1 LNKFKNNIIL
11 SPINY
16 YNLKINKMEEFN
28 IDDIQEYDEY
38 DYENEQEIKNI
49 KVTDTNITEKIDLN
63 VYKQCDNTEFCTHQN
78 IIKQNEKEICVECGI
93 EVYQQLSLEPEWRY
107 YGENDSR
114 HFTDPNRC
122 QIRKIEDK
130 GIYKDVESMNIE
142 GDIIE
147 EANKY
152 YNIITSETIRRGNFR
167 KSVIFACIF
176 NAYKYKGK
184 PISSDD
190 LQDKFKLTKKDIS
203 TGLKFFNLK
212 GRDIK
217 EIKDKQTISVP
228 SVIFIPR
235 VMKKFNSNQYH
246 INKVTE
252 LYHMIQNKSS
262 LINRSNPQSVISGL
276 VFYYCRLIGK
286 NITCSKFS
294 SIVNL
299 SDITVSRISKN
310 ISEILGTKDKISLL

>member
-1 LNKFKNNIIL
+1 MSENNL
-11 SPINY
+11 QNC
-16 YNLKINKMEEFN
+16 E
-28 IDDIQEYDEY
+28 IDLENFQEYDEY
-38 DYENEQEIKNI
+38 DYENE
-49 KVTDTNITEKIDLN
+49 VDTLDKTEKIILDVN
-63 VYKQCDNTEFCTHQN
+63 QYSNCDNTEFCEHQN
-78 IIKQNEKEICVECGI
+78 IIKQNEKEICSDCGI

-130 GIYKDVESMNIE
+130 GIYKDVESMNFE
-142 GDIIE
+142 SDIIE
-147 EANKY
+147 EANKL
-152 YNIITSETIRRGNFR
+152 YNMITSETIRRGNFR

-184 PISSDD
+184 PVSSDE
-190 LQDKFKLTKKDIS
+190 LQEHFKLSKKDIS
-203 TGLKFFNLK
+203 TGLKFYNLK
-212 GRDIK
+212 GKEIK
-217 EIKDKQTISVP
+217 EIKEKKTIHVSP
-228 SVIFIPR
+228 IIFIPR
-235 VMKKFNSNQYH
+235 IMKKFNSNQEH
-246 INKVTE
+246 INKVID
-252 LYHMIQNKSS
+252 LYKMIQNKSS

-299 SDITVSRISKN
+299 SDITISRISKN
-310 ISEILGTKDKISLL
+310 ISDILGTRYKISLL

>member
-1 LNKFKNNIIL
+1 MSENNL
-11 SPINY
+11 QNC
-16 YNLKINKMEEFN
+16 E
-28 IDDIQEYDEY
+28 IDLDNFQEYDEY
-38 DYENEQEIKNI
+38 DYENESLNK
-49 KVTDTNITEKIDLN
+49 TEKITLDIN
-63 VYKQCDNTEFCTHQN
+63 QYSKCDNTEFCEHQN
-78 IIKQNEKEICVECGI
+78 IIKQNEKEICSDCGI

-130 GIYKDVESMNIE
+130 GIYKDVESMNFE
-142 GDIIE
+142 SDIIE
-147 EANKY
+147 EANKL
-152 YNIITSETIRRGNFR
+152 YNMITSETIRRGNFR

-184 PISSDD
+184 PISSDE
-190 LQDKFKLTKKDIS
+190 LQEHFKLSKKDIS
-203 TGLKFFNLK
+203 TGLKFYNLK
-212 GRDIK
+212 GKEIK
-217 EIKDKQTISVP
+217 EIKEKKTIHVSP
-228 SVIFIPR
+228 IIFIPR
-235 VMKKFNSNQYH
+235 IMKKFNSNQEH
-246 INKVTE
+246 INKVID
-252 LYHMIQNKSS
+252 LYKMIQNKSS

-299 SDITVSRISKN
+299 SDITISRISKN
-310 ISEILGTKDKISLL
+310 ISYILGTRDKISLL

>member
-1 LNKFKNNIIL
+1 MQSYQVSDYDLDNI
-11 SPINY
+11 
-16 YNLKINKMEEFN
+16 
-28 IDDIQEYDEY
+28 DEY
-38 DYENEQEIKNI
+38 DYENE
-49 KVTDTNITEKIDLN
+49 
-63 VYKQCDNTEFCTHQN
+63 CDNSSSIILDINKYTYCDNSEFCDHQN
-78 IIKQNEKEICVECGI
+78 IVKQNDKEVCLECGI
-93 EVYQQLSLEPEWRY
+93 EVSQQLSLEPEWRY

-130 GIYKDVESMNIE
+130 GIHKDIESMNFKPE
-142 GDIIE
+142 IIE
-147 EANKY
+147 EANKL
-152 YNIITSETIRRGNFR
+152 YNMITSGTIRRGNFR

-176 NAYKYKGK
+176 NACKYKGV
-184 PISSDD
+184 PVSSDE

-212 GRDIK
+212 GREISEIK
-217 EIKDKQTISVP
+217 EKKSINISP
-228 SVIFIPR
+228 VIFIPR
-235 VMKKFNSNQYH
+235 IMKKFNSNQYH
-246 INKVTE
+246 IDKVTE
-252 LYHMIQNKSS
+252 LYNMIQNKSS

-294 SIVNL
+294 NIVNL

-310 ISEILGTKDKISLL
+310 ISDILGTRDKISLL

>member
-1 LNKFKNNIIL
+1 MQSFQVSDIDLDNI
-11 SPINY
+11 
-16 YNLKINKMEEFN
+16 
-28 IDDIQEYDEY
+28 DEY
-38 DYENEQEIKNI
+38 DYENE
-49 KVTDTNITEKIDLN
+49 
-63 VYKQCDNTEFCTHQN
+63 CDNTDRITLDINKYTYCDNSEFCDHQN
-78 IIKQNEKEICVECGI
+78 IVKQNDKEVCLECGI
-93 EVYQQLSLEPEWRY
+93 EVSQQLSLEPEWRY

-130 GIYKDVESMNIE
+130 GIHKDIETMNFKP
-142 GDIIE
+142 DIIE
-147 EANKY
+147 EANKL
-152 YNIITSETIRRGNFR
+152 YNMITSGTIRRGNFR

-176 NAYKYKGK
+176 NACKYKGV
-184 PISSDD
+184 PVSSDE

-212 GRDIK
+212 GRDIS
-217 EIKDKQTISVP
+217 EIKEKKSINISP
-228 SVIFIPR
+228 VIFIPR
-235 VMKKFNSNQYH
+235 IMKKFNSNQYH
-246 INKVTE
+246 IDMVSE
-252 LYHMIQNKSS
+252 LYTMIQNKSS

-294 SIVNL
+294 NIVNL

-310 ISEILGTKDKISLL
+310 ISDILGTRDKISLL

>member
-1 LNKFKNNIIL
+1 MSENNL
-11 SPINY
+11 QNC
-16 YNLKINKMEEFN
+16 E
-28 IDDIQEYDEY
+28 IDLENFQEYDEY
-38 DYENEQEIKNI
+38 DYENEVETLDK
-49 KVTDTNITEKIDLN
+49 TEKIILDVN
-63 VYKQCDNTEFCTHQN
+63 QYSNCDNTEFCEHQN
-78 IIKQNEKEICVECGI
+78 IIKQNEKEICSDCGI

-130 GIYKDVESMNIE
+130 GIYKDVESMNFE
-142 GDIIE
+142 SDIIE
-147 EANKY
+147 EANKL
-152 YNIITSETIRRGNFR
+152 YNMITSETIRRGNFR

-184 PISSDD
+184 PISSDE
-190 LQDKFKLTKKDIS
+190 LQEHFKLSKKDIS
-203 TGLKFFNLK
+203 TGLKFYNLK
-212 GRDIK
+212 GKEIK
-217 EIKDKQTISVP
+217 EIKEKKTIHISP
-228 SVIFIPR
+228 IIFIPR
-235 VMKKFNSNQYH
+235 IMKKFNSNQEH
-246 INKVTE
+246 INKVID
-252 LYHMIQNKSS
+252 LYKMIQNKSS

-299 SDITVSRISKN
+299 SDITISRISKN
-310 ISEILGTKDKISLL
+310 ISDILGTRYKISLL

>member
-1 LNKFKNNIIL
+1 MQSFQVSDIDLANI
-11 SPINY
+11 
-16 YNLKINKMEEFN
+16 
-28 IDDIQEYDEY
+28 DEY
-38 DYENEQEIKNI
+38 DYENECENS
-49 KVTDTNITEKIDLN
+49 DRITLDINK
-63 VYKQCDNTEFCTHQN
+63 YTYCDNSEFCDHQN
-78 IIKQNEKEICVECGI
+78 IVKQNDKEVCLECGI
-93 EVYQQLSLEPEWRY
+93 EVSQQLSLEPEWRY

-130 GIYKDVESMNIE
+130 GIHKDIETMNFKP
-142 GDIIE
+142 DIIE
-147 EANKY
+147 EANKL
-152 YNIITSETIRRGNFR
+152 YNMITSGTIRRGNFR

-176 NAYKYKGK
+176 NACKYKGV
-184 PISSDD
+184 PVSSDE

-212 GRDIK
+212 GRDIS
-217 EIKDKQTISVP
+217 EIKEKKSINISP
-228 SVIFIPR
+228 VIFIPR
-235 VMKKFNSNQYH
+235 IMKKFNSNQYH
-246 INKVTE
+246 IDKVNE
-252 LYHMIQNKSS
+252 LYNMIQNKSS

-294 SIVNL
+294 NIVNL

-310 ISEILGTKDKISLL
+310 ISDILGTRDKISLL

>member
-1 LNKFKNNIIL
+1 MSENNL
-11 SPINY
+11 QNC
-16 YNLKINKMEEFN
+16 E
-28 IDDIQEYDEY
+28 IDLENFQEYDEY
-38 DYENEQEIKNI
+38 DYENEVETLDK
-49 KVTDTNITEKIDLN
+49 TEKIILDVN
-63 VYKQCDNTEFCTHQN
+63 QYSNCDNTEFCEHQN
-78 IIKQNEKEICVECGI
+78 IIKQNEKEICSDCGI

-130 GIYKDVESMNIE
+130 GIYKDVESMNFE
-142 GDIIE
+142 SDIME
-147 EANKY
+147 EANKL
-152 YNIITSETIRRGNFR
+152 YNMITSETIRRGNFR

-184 PISSDD
+184 PISSDE
-190 LQDKFKLTKKDIS
+190 LQEHFKLSKKDIS
-203 TGLKFFNLK
+203 TGLKFYNLK
-212 GRDIK
+212 GKEIK
-217 EIKDKQTISVP
+217 EIKEKKTIHISP
-228 SVIFIPR
+228 IIFIPR
-235 VMKKFNSNQYH
+235 IMKKFNSNQEH
-246 INKVTE
+246 INKVID
-252 LYHMIQNKSS
+252 LYKMIQNKSS

-299 SDITVSRISKN
+299 SDITISRISKN
-310 ISEILGTKDKISLL
+310 ISDILGTRYKISLL

>member
-1 LNKFKNNIIL
+1 MSENNL
-11 SPINY
+11 QNY
-16 YNLKINKMEEFN
+16 E
-28 IDDIQEYDEY
+28 IDLENFQEYDEY
-38 DYENEQEIKNI
+38 DYENEVETLDK
-49 KVTDTNITEKIDLN
+49 TEKIILDVN
-63 VYKQCDNTEFCTHQN
+63 QYSNCDNTEFCEHQN
-78 IIKQNEKEICVECGI
+78 IIKQNEKEICSDCGI

-130 GIYKDVESMNIE
+130 GIYKDVESMNFE
-142 GDIIE
+142 SDIIE
-147 EANKY
+147 EANKL
-152 YNIITSETIRRGNFR
+152 YNMITSETIRRGNFR

-184 PISSDD
+184 PISSDE
-190 LQDKFKLTKKDIS
+190 LQEHFKLSKKDIS
-203 TGLKFFNLK
+203 TGLKFYNLK
-212 GRDIK
+212 GKEIK
-217 EIKDKQTISVP
+217 EIKEKKTIHISP
-228 SVIFIPR
+228 IIFIPR
-235 VMKKFNSNQYH
+235 IMKKFNSNQEH
-246 INKVTE
+246 INKVVD
-252 LYHMIQNKSS
+252 LYKMIQNKSS

-299 SDITVSRISKN
+299 SDITISRISKN
-310 ISEILGTKDKISLL
+310 ISDILGTRYKISLL